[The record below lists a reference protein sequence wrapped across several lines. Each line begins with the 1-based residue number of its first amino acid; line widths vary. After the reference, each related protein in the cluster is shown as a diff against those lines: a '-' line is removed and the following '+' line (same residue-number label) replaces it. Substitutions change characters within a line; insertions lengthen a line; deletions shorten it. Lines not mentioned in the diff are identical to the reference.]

1 MTDRRAREDIGARLR
16 RARAR
21 QGVSQR
27 AFAAAIGM
35 PLPSYRDYEGG
46 KRIPGGEAL
55 RRLAQAGIDTGWLL
69 TGQEPATG
77 GRSLAV
83 HESRASYGD
92 TASWQASLDLL
103 ADRLRE
109 IITAVEN
116 SLEEPEPRLSP
127 GAKADLVVAL
137 YEIYAESGHPPSATA
152 VKRLVRGARS
162 NH

>member
-1 MTDRRAREDIGARLR
+1 MTDRQAREDIGARLKR
-16 RARAR
+16 ERVRL
-21 QGVSQR
+21 GLSQR
-27 AFAAAIGM
+27 EFAAAVGM

-55 RRLAQAGIDTGWLL
+55 RRLAQAGIDAGWLL

-77 GRSLAV
+77 GRPLAV

-92 TASWQASLDLL
+92 TESWQASLDLL

-116 SLEEPEPRLSP
+116 SLEELGRRLP
-127 GAKADLVVAL
+127 PAAKADLIVAL
-137 YEIYAESGHPPSATA
+137 YEIHAESGRPPSASA
-152 VKRLVRGARS
+152 VKRLVCSAHS